1 MVRALIKRGAAN
13 SWMSSFDEAVTDF
26 EKVLSNESYCLIIG
40 QLQVD
45 NLKKDLIVIKSR
57 KESQEIK
64 FQGDALFY
72 QENLDGA
79 LEKYSEALERDPHNE
94 YCLANI
100 SVIYMM
106 KQEHEKSIEFASHA
120 LDIIDNF

>member
-64 FQGDALFY
+64 F
-72 QENLDGA
+72 
-79 LEKYSEALERDPHNE
+79 
-94 YCLANI
+94 
-100 SVIYMM
+100 
-106 KQEHEKSIEFASHA
+106 
-120 LDIIDNF
+120 

>member
-1 MVRALIKRGAAN
+1 MTRALVKRGAAQ
-13 SWMSSFDEAVTDF
+13 SWMSGFDEAIVDF
-26 EKVLSNESYCLIIG
+26 EKVLANEVYTQILG
-40 QLQVD
+40 QLQED
-45 NLKKDLIVIKSR
+45 NLKRDLIVIRSR

-79 LEKYSEALERDPHNE
+79 LEKYQEALERDPHNE

-106 KQEHEKSIEFASHA
+106 K
-120 LDIIDNF
+120 LDH

>member
-13 SWMSSFDEAVTDF
+13 SWMSSFDEAITDF
-26 EKVLSNESYCLIIG
+26 ERVLSNESYCEVLG

-45 NLKKDLIVIKSR
+45 NLKRDLIVIKTR

-72 QENLDGA
+72 
-79 LEKYSEALERDPHNE
+79 
-94 YCLANI
+94 
-100 SVIYMM
+100 
-106 KQEHEKSIEFASHA
+106 
-120 LDIIDNF
+120 

>member
-1 MVRALIKRGAAN
+1 
-13 SWMSSFDEAVTDF
+13 MSGFDEAIADF
-26 EKVLSNESYCLIIG
+26 EKVLASEVYTEILG
-40 QLQVD
+40 QLQAD
-45 NLKKDLIVIKSR
+45 NIRRDLIVIKAR

-72 QENLDGA
+72 QENLDAA
-79 LEKYSEALERDPHNE
+79 LEKYEEALERDPNNE

-106 KQEHEKSIEFASHA
+106 K
-120 LDIIDNF
+120 L